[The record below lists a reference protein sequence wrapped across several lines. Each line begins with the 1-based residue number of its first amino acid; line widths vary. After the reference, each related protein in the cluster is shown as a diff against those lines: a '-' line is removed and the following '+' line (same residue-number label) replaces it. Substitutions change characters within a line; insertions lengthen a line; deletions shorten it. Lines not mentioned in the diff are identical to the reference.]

1 MVEVEIVGLRGA
13 GAGAFANDARV
24 PSREEVRRLARS
36 AAACA
41 RVSEGHLA
49 IEFADERRIAQLN
62 REHRGRDMGTDVLS
76 FPVDGAEPL
85 GESLPR
91 EIGDVVICASLC
103 SDVRE
108 AIVHGVLHLVGYD
121 HEADEGEM
129 LALQRS
135 ILKEVTS

>member
-13 GAGAFANDARV
+13 GASTSANDARL
-24 PSREEVRRLARS
+24 PSRKEVRRLARS

-41 RVSEGHLA
+41 RLSEGHLA

-62 REHRGRDMGTDVLS
+62 HEHRGSDTATDVLS

-108 AIVHGVLHLVGYD
+108 AVVHGVLHLVGFD
-121 HEADEGEM
+121 HDSDDGEM
-129 LALQRS
+129 LAAQRRLLAS
-135 ILKEVTS
+135 

>member
-1 MVEVEIVGLRGA
+1 
-13 GAGAFANDARV
+13 
-24 PSREEVRRLARS
+24 
-36 AAACA
+36 
-41 RVSEGHLA
+41 
-49 IEFADERRIAQLN
+49 
-62 REHRGRDMGTDVLS
+62 MGTDVLS

-103 SDVRE
+103 GDVRE

-135 ILKEVTS
+135 ILKEVAR

>member
-13 GAGAFANDARV
+13 GAGTSANDARL
-24 PSREEVRRLARS
+24 PSRKEVRRLARS

-41 RVSEGHLA
+41 QVSEGHLA

-85 GESLPR
+85 GKSLPR

-103 SDVRE
+103 GDVRE

-135 ILKEVTS
+135 ILEEATT